1 MPVRDTV
8 RDAQRQLV
16 LLDAAHTRAV
26 ARLHQA
32 VARRTQVMADQDRLV
47 KAAEADV
54 ERTVAE
60 MASVLGPEL
69 TANLLGVEPVDIRRA
84 VAPDRPKRSDRSGR

>member
-26 ARLHQA
+26 DRLHQA
-32 VARRTQVMADQDRLV
+32 VARRTEVMAEQDRLV

-69 TANLLGVEPVDIRRA
+69 TANLLGMGPADVRRA
-84 VAPDRPKRSDRSGR
+84 VAADRPKRSDRSAR